1 MKLPLTGMLH
11 ADPCMGLW
19 EFRAQGQ
26 SWFLADQWPNISK
39 LKSCLMGLAIIDTA
53 RGSRQRPS
61 LCCDGVIYVYYLSTI
76 SVIV

>member
-39 LKSCLMGLAIIDTA
+39 LKSCLMGLAI
-53 RGSRQRPS
+53 GSFELKVKAGFWR
-61 LCCDGVIYVYYLSTI
+61 I
-76 SVIV
+76 SGPILAN